1 MSGLIHIGVK
11 NIMDSIIKL
20 DNTTLWDMS
29 KFVLQYI
36 VNQIVNREGNSM
48 GSSKIT
54 SAELA
59 SVGGYT
65 QSLDTSGRSKGVAAL
80 L

>member
-1 MSGLIHIGVK
+1 MSSLIHIGV
-11 NIMDSIIKL
+11 NNVMDSVIKL
-20 DNTTLWDMS
+20 NNTILWDIS
-29 KFVLQYI
+29 KSIPQD
-36 VNQIVNREGNSM
+36 IVNRIINREGRFM
-48 GSSKIT
+48 GRSKIT